1 MNERRGM
8 HAVAE
13 RNNYHDQWGYAGA
26 NDDAGCAVIDQ
37 HEIVGQKA
45 DQRDGFEHDDKNEEE
60 TIPGRPT
67 ETWRLLAE
75 QLEPRID
82 AMTHVVDGMRAAP
95 YQVLRAGTMQ
105 ICDPVNDLRVKVEA
119 VRWMLRIA
127 KHLNGVARE
136 LVMATVTKSVEDLEF
151 AIEAQTRLLTQ
162 QAAA

>member
-26 NDDAGCAVIDQ
+26 DDDAGCAVVDRDP
-37 HEIVGQKA
+37 VGQHA
-45 DQRDGFEHDDKNEEE
+45 NERDGLDHEAKEDE
-60 TIPGRPT
+60 TPGRPT

-82 AMTHVVDGMRAAP
+82 AMTHVVEGMRAAP
-95 YQVLRAGTMQ
+95 YQVLRGGTMQ
-105 ICDPVNDLRVKVEA
+105 VCDPVNDLRVKVEA